1 MDRGALRDGR
11 RKVIRAYA
19 PVRRLDVMTSNL
31 HTDVMARQKSTYY
44 LTEDIRTATKVA
56 AVAGNRSESDVVE
69 EALRRYLR
77 TPEAER
83 GLDSIRELM
92 DRVSARSSLSEE
104 EAMRIA
110 NEELHA
116 MRGARRQ
123 RK

>member
-1 MDRGALRDGR
+1 
-11 RKVIRAYA
+11 
-19 PVRRLDVMTSNL
+19 
-31 HTDVMARQKSTYY
+31 MAKQKSTYY

-77 TPEAER
+77 TPEAES
-83 GLDSIRELM
+83 GLESIRELM
-92 DRVSARSSLSEE
+92 DRVSARSALAEE
-104 EAMRIA
+104 DAMRIA

-116 MRGARRQ
+116 MRAARRQ

>member
-1 MDRGALRDGR
+1 MDRGPLRDGR

-19 PVRRLDVMTSNL
+19 WSWGLDAMTSNL
-31 HTDVMARQKSTYY
+31 HTDVMAKQKSTYY
-44 LTEDIRTATKVA
+44 LTEDIRAATKLA

-83 GLDSIRELM
+83 GLDAIRELM
-92 DRVSARSSLSEE
+92 DRVSARSALSED
-104 EAMRIA
+104 EAMGIA

-116 MRGARRQ
+116 MRAARRQ